1 MSVDKD
7 TVRRI
12 AKLARIAIEEERVQP
27 MVNELNNI
35 LAWVEQLK
43 EVDICGVQPMT
54 ALGPASLKMRA
65 DEVTAGGDAAAI
77 TANAPESEDHYFVVP
92 KVVE

>member
-12 AKLARIAIEEERVQP
+12 AKLARIAMDDQQATEMEA
-27 MVNELNNI
+27 ELNAL
-35 LAWVEQLK
+35 LAWVEQLS
-43 EVDICGVQPMT
+43 EVDCGNVPPMT
-54 ALGPASLKMRA
+54 SVVERQIPMREDVVTDGGYA
-65 DEVTAGGDAAAI
+65 DELMK
-77 TANAPESEDHYFVVP
+77 NAPQSEGHFFVVP